1 MEIIRSLLSEY
12 KRLIELGDE
21 VRKLDYDVFIHIERA
36 AKELASALT
45 ALRMRGKLDPELERK
60 MDEILIGSTR
70 SSNE

>member
-12 KRLIELGDE
+12 KRLIELGDK
-21 VRKLDYDVFIHIERA
+21 VRKLDYDVFMHIERA

-45 ALRMRGKLDPELERK
+45 ALRMRGKLDPELEK
-60 MDEILIGSTR
+60 EIDEILGGRTC